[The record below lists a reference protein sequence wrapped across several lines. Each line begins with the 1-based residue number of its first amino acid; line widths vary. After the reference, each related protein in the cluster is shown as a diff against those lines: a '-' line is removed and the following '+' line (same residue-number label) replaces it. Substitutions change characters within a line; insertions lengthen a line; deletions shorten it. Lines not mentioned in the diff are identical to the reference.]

1 MIKLVIIADDLTGAL
16 DTGVQFSKK
25 NMSTIVTTDLNFNFE
40 DICKEADVLV
50 IDTESRHIPADEA
63 KERVKSVLSKFN
75 KEEIKFFYKKTDST
89 LRGNLGSEIEGFM
102 EGLNINEVSFIPA
115 FPSGKRTVKDGVLY
129 VNNVKLAE
137 TQFAMDILNP
147 VTDSFIP
154 DIINKQSN
162 INVKLKDINE
172 EFSPQD
178 DKEKHIYIF
187 DSENIENM
195 ENIGK
200 ILHNKNKLN
209 YTIGNAGFAEIL
221 THYIKSDTKKEK
233 IILEDDRI
241 LFVCGSV
248 NITSLKQ
255 CKYAEKI
262 GYCSDS
268 LKFGNIISE
277 DYKNSD
283 NYITDKEY
291 FKEKINNN
299 KKFLLRTSDSEDVIK
314 KAIEYTEK
322 NSISMEDLTSNI
334 ANSTAQL
341 VSDLIREHEIRNLI
355 IFGGDTLMGIL
366 KNIGC
371 QYIIPVSE
379 IFPGVVFTRA
389 VGKDTAI
396 NVITKAGGVGEES
409 IIERINEFLQHL
421 KFKENE

>member
-154 DIINKQSN
+154 DIINKQSD

-172 EFSPQD
+172 EFSPLD

-187 DSENIENM
+187 DSENMEDM

-200 ILHNKNKLN
+200 ILYNKNKLN
-209 YTIGNAGFAEIL
+209 YTIGNAGFAEVL
-221 THYIKSDTKKEK
+221 THYIKSDSKKEE

-268 LKFGNIISE
+268 LKFENIILE
-277 DYKNSD
+277 DYKSSD

-334 ANSTAQL
+334 ANSTGQL
-341 VSDLIREHEIRNLI
+341 ISDLIREHEIKNLI

-396 NVITKAGGVGEES
+396 NVITKAGGFGEES
-409 IIERINEFLQHL
+409 IIERINEFL
-421 KFKENE
+421 ENHSI

>member
-40 DICKEADVLV
+40 DICKEADVV
-50 IDTESRHIPADEA
+50 VVDTESRHIPAAEA

-75 KEEIKFFYKKTDST
+75 KKEIRFFYKKTDST
-89 LRGNLGSEIEGFM
+89 LRGNLGSEVEGFM

-154 DIINKQSN
+154 DIIKKQSD

-172 EFSPQD
+172 EFSPLD

-187 DSENIENM
+187 DSENMEDM

-200 ILHNKNKLN
+200 VLYNKNKLN

-268 LKFGNIISE
+268 LKFSNIISE

-291 FKEKINNN
+291 FKEKISNN

-334 ANSTAQL
+334 ANSTGQL

-396 NVITKAGGVGEES
+396 NVITKAGGFGEES
-409 IIERINEFLQHL
+409 IIERINEFLEKHSI
-421 KFKENE
+421 

>member
-40 DICKEADVLV
+40 DICKEADVV
-50 IDTESRHIPADEA
+50 VVDTESRHIPAAEA
-63 KERVKSVLSKFN
+63 KERIKSVLSKFN
-75 KEEIKFFYKKTDST
+75 KKEIRFFYKKTDST
-89 LRGNLGSEIEGFM
+89 LRGNLGSEVEGFM

-154 DIINKQSN
+154 DIIKKQSD

-172 EFSPQD
+172 EFSPLD

-187 DSENIENM
+187 DSENMEDM

-200 ILHNKNKLN
+200 ILYNKNKLN

-221 THYIKSDTKKEK
+221 THYIKSDTKKEE

-334 ANSTAQL
+334 ANSTGQL

-396 NVITKAGGVGEES
+396 NIITKAGGFGEES
-409 IIERINEFLQHL
+409 IIERINEFLEKHSI
-421 KFKENE
+421 

>member
-25 NMSTIVTTDLNFNFE
+25 NMSAIVTTDLNFNF
-40 DICKEADVLV
+40 KEISKETDVIV

-63 KERVKSVLSKFN
+63 KERVKSVLSKFD
-75 KEEIKFFYKKTDST
+75 KEKIKFFYKKTDST
-89 LRGNLGSEIEGFM
+89 LRGNIGSEIEGFM

-115 FPSGKRTVKDGVLY
+115 FPLSKRTVKDGILY
-129 VNNVKLAE
+129 VDNIKLAE

-147 VTDSFIP
+147 VTESFIP
-154 DIINKQSN
+154 DIINKQSE
-162 INVKLKDINE
+162 IKAKIKDINE
-172 EFSPQD
+172 DFDPQD
-178 DKEKHIYIF
+178 EKEKHIYIF
-187 DSENIENM
+187 DSENM
-195 ENIGK
+195 EDMKNIGK
-200 ILHNKNKLN
+200 VLYNKNKLN
-209 YTIGNAGFAEIL
+209 YTIGNAGFAEVL
-221 THYIKSDTKKEK
+221 THYIKSDTKKED
-233 IILEDDRI
+233 IIFHDDRI

-268 LKFGNIISE
+268 LKFSNIISE
-277 DYKNSD
+277 NYKSSD

-291 FKEKINNN
+291 LKEKINNN

-322 NSISMEDLTSNI
+322 NSISMEELTSNI
-334 ANSTAQL
+334 ANSTGQL
-341 VSDLIREHEIRNLI
+341 VSDLIREHEIKNLI

-371 QYIIPVSE
+371 QYVIPISE

-389 VGKDTAI
+389 VGKNTVI
-396 NVITKAGGVGEES
+396 NVITKAGGFGEES
-409 IIERINEFLQHL
+409 IIERINEFLE
-421 KFKENE
+421 KYNI

>member
-187 DSENIENM
+187 DSENIENR

-334 ANSTAQL
+334 ANSTGQL

-396 NVITKAGGVGEES
+396 NVITKAGGFGEES
-409 IIERINEFLQHL
+409 IIERINEFLEKHSI
-421 KFKENE
+421 

>member
-40 DICKEADVLV
+40 DICKEADVV
-50 IDTESRHIPADEA
+50 VVDTESRHIPAAEA

-75 KEEIKFFYKKTDST
+75 KEEIRFFYKKTDST
-89 LRGNLGSEIEGFM
+89 LRGNLGSEVEGFM

-154 DIINKQSN
+154 DIIKKQSD
-162 INVKLKDINE
+162 INVKLKDINK
-172 EFSPQD
+172 EFSPLD

-187 DSENIENM
+187 DSENMEDM

-200 ILHNKNKLN
+200 VLYNKNKLN
-209 YTIGNAGFAEIL
+209 YTIGDAGFAEIL
-221 THYIKSDTKKEK
+221 THYIKSDTKKEE

-334 ANSTAQL
+334 ANSTGQL

-396 NVITKAGGVGEES
+396 NVITKAGGFGEES
-409 IIERINEFLQHL
+409 IIERINEFLEKHSI
-421 KFKENE
+421 

>member
-40 DICKEADVLV
+40 DICKEADVV
-50 IDTESRHIPADEA
+50 VVDTESRHIPAAEA

-75 KEEIKFFYKKTDST
+75 KKEIRFFYKKTDST
-89 LRGNLGSEIEGFM
+89 LRGNLGSEVEGFI

-129 VNNVKLAE
+129 VSNVKLAE

-154 DIINKQSN
+154 DIIKKQSD

-172 EFSPQD
+172 EFSPLD

-187 DSENIENM
+187 DSENMEDM

-200 ILHNKNKLN
+200 VLYNKNKLN

-221 THYIKSDTKKEK
+221 THYIKSDTKKEE

-334 ANSTAQL
+334 ANSTGQL

-396 NVITKAGGVGEES
+396 NVITKAGGFGEES
-409 IIERINEFLQHL
+409 IIERINEFLEKHSI
-421 KFKENE
+421 

>member
-1 MIKLVIIADDLTGAL
+1 MVKLVIIADDLTGAL

-25 NMSTIVTTDLNFNFE
+25 NMSAIVTTDLNFNFE
-40 DICKEADVLV
+40 DICKEADVVV

-63 KERVKSVLSKFN
+63 KERVKSALSKFD
-75 KEEIKFFYKKTDST
+75 KKEIKFFYKKTDST
-89 LRGNLGSEIEGFM
+89 LRGNIGSEVEGFM
-102 EGLNINEVSFIPA
+102 EGLNIDEVSFIPA
-115 FPSGKRTVKDGVLY
+115 FPLGKRTVKDGVLY

-154 DIINKQSN
+154 DIINKQSD
-162 INVKLKDINE
+162 INVKLKDINK
-172 EFSPQD
+172 EFSPLNN
-178 DKEKHIYIF
+178 KEKHIYIF
-187 DSENIENM
+187 DSENMEDM

-200 ILHNKNKLN
+200 FLHNKNRLN
-209 YTIGNAGFAEIL
+209 YTIGNAGFAEVL
-221 THYIKSDTKKEK
+221 THYIKSDTKKED

-268 LKFGNIISE
+268 LKFTNIISE

-322 NSISMEDLTSNI
+322 NSISMEELTSNI
-334 ANSTAQL
+334 ANSTGQL

-396 NVITKAGGVGEES
+396 NVITKAGGFGEES
-409 IIERINEFLQHL
+409 IIERINEFLEKHGI
-421 KFKENE
+421 

>member
-40 DICKEADVLV
+40 DICKEADVV
-50 IDTESRHIPADEA
+50 VVDTESRHIPAAEA

-75 KEEIKFFYKKTDST
+75 KEEIRFFYKKTDST
-89 LRGNLGSEIEGFM
+89 LRGNLGSEVEGFM

-115 FPSGKRTVKDGVLY
+115 FPSVKRTVKDGVLY

-154 DIINKQSN
+154 DIIKKQSD

-172 EFSPQD
+172 EFFPLN

-187 DSENIENM
+187 DSENMEDM

-200 ILHNKNKLN
+200 VLYNKNKLN

-221 THYIKSDTKKEK
+221 THYIKSDTKKEE

-262 GYCSDS
+262 GYCSDN

-334 ANSTAQL
+334 ANSTGQL

-396 NVITKAGGVGEES
+396 NVITKAGGFGEES
-409 IIERINEFLQHL
+409 IIERINEFLEKHSI
-421 KFKENE
+421 

>member
-334 ANSTAQL
+334 ANSTGQL

-371 QYIIPVSE
+371 QNIIPVSE

-396 NVITKAGGVGEES
+396 NVITKAGGFGEES
-409 IIERINEFLQHL
+409 IIERINEFLEKHSI
-421 KFKENE
+421 

>member
-1 MIKLVIIADDLTGAL
+1 MVKLVIIADDLTGAL

-25 NMSTIVTTDLNFNFE
+25 NMSAIVTTDLNFNFE
-40 DICKEADVLV
+40 DICKEADIVV

-63 KERVKSVLSKFN
+63 KERVKSALSKFD
-75 KEEIKFFYKKTDST
+75 KKEIKFFYKKTDST
-89 LRGNLGSEIEGFM
+89 LRGNIGSEVEGFM
-102 EGLNINEVSFIPA
+102 EGLNIDEVSFIPA
-115 FPSGKRTVKDGVLY
+115 FPLGKRTVKDGVLY

-154 DIINKQSN
+154 DIINKQSD

-172 EFSPQD
+172 EFSPLD
-178 DKEKHIYIF
+178 NKEKHIYIF
-187 DSENIENM
+187 DSENMEDM

-200 ILHNKNKLN
+200 FLHNKNRLN
-209 YTIGNAGFAEIL
+209 YTIGNAGFAEVL
-221 THYIKSDTKKEK
+221 THYIKSDTKKED

-268 LKFGNIISE
+268 LKFTNIISE

-322 NSISMEDLTSNI
+322 NSISMEELTSNI
-334 ANSTAQL
+334 ANSTGQL

-355 IFGGDTLMGIL
+355 IFGGDTLMGIP

-389 VGKDTAI
+389 VGKDTTI
-396 NVITKAGGVGEES
+396 NVITKAGGFGEES
-409 IIERINEFLQHL
+409 IIERINEFLEKHGI
-421 KFKENE
+421 

>member
-40 DICKEADVLV
+40 DICKEADVV
-50 IDTESRHIPADEA
+50 VVDTESRHIPAAEA

-75 KEEIKFFYKKTDST
+75 KKEIRFFYKKTDST
-89 LRGNLGSEIEGFM
+89 LRGNLGSEIEGFI
-102 EGLNINEVSFIPA
+102 EGLNINKVSFIPA

-129 VNNVKLAE
+129 VSNVKLAE

-154 DIINKQSN
+154 DIIKKQSD

-172 EFSPQD
+172 EFSPLD

-187 DSENIENM
+187 DSENMEDM

-200 ILHNKNKLN
+200 VLYNKNKLN

-221 THYIKSDTKKEK
+221 THYIKSDTKKEE

-334 ANSTAQL
+334 ANSTGQL

-396 NVITKAGGVGEES
+396 NVITKAGGFGEES
-409 IIERINEFLQHL
+409 IIERINEFLEKHSI
-421 KFKENE
+421 

>member
-40 DICKEADVLV
+40 DICKEADVV
-50 IDTESRHIPADEA
+50 VVDTESRHVPAAEA
-63 KERVKSVLSKFN
+63 KERVKSILSKFN
-75 KEEIKFFYKKTDST
+75 KKEIRFFYKKTDST

-154 DIINKQSN
+154 DIIKKQSD

-172 EFSPQD
+172 EFSPLD

-187 DSENIENM
+187 DSENMENM

-200 ILHNKNKLN
+200 VLYNENKLN
-209 YTIGNAGFAEIL
+209 YTIGNAGFAEVL
-221 THYIKSDTKKEK
+221 THYIKSDTKKEES
-233 IILEDDRI
+233 ILEDDRI

-277 DYKNSD
+277 DYKSSD

-291 FKEKINNN
+291 LKEKISNN

-334 ANSTAQL
+334 ANSTGQL
-341 VSDLIREHEIRNLI
+341 VSDLIREHEIKNLI

-396 NVITKAGGVGEES
+396 NVITKAGGFGEES
-409 IIERINEFLQHL
+409 IIERINEFLEKHSI
-421 KFKENE
+421 

>member
-40 DICKEADVLV
+40 DICKEADVV
-50 IDTESRHIPADEA
+50 VVDTESRHIPAAEA
-63 KERVKSVLSKFN
+63 KERVKSILSKFN
-75 KEEIKFFYKKTDST
+75 KKEIRFFYKKTDST
-89 LRGNLGSEIEGFM
+89 LRGNLGSEVEGFM

-154 DIINKQSN
+154 DIIKKQSD

-172 EFSPQD
+172 EFSPLD

-187 DSENIENM
+187 DSENMEDM

-200 ILHNKNKLN
+200 ILYNKNKLN

-221 THYIKSDTKKEK
+221 THYIKSDTKKEE

-334 ANSTAQL
+334 ANSTGQL

-396 NVITKAGGVGEES
+396 NVITKAGGFGEES
-409 IIERINEFLQHL
+409 IIERINEFLEKHSI
-421 KFKENE
+421 

>member
-40 DICKEADVLV
+40 DICKEADVV
-50 IDTESRHIPADEA
+50 VVDTESRHIPAAEA

-75 KEEIKFFYKKTDST
+75 KKEIRFFYKKTDST
-89 LRGNLGSEIEGFM
+89 LRGNLGSEVEGFM

-154 DIINKQSN
+154 DIIKKQSD

-172 EFSPQD
+172 EFSPLD

-221 THYIKSDTKKEK
+221 THYIKSDTKKEE

-334 ANSTAQL
+334 ANSTGQL

-396 NVITKAGGVGEES
+396 NVITKAGGFGEES
-409 IIERINEFLQHL
+409 IIERINEFLEKHSI
-421 KFKENE
+421 

>member
-40 DICKEADVLV
+40 DICKEADILV

-221 THYIKSDTKKEK
+221 THYIKSDTKKEE

-334 ANSTAQL
+334 ANSTGQL

-396 NVITKAGGVGEES
+396 NVITKAGGFGEES
-409 IIERINEFLQHL
+409 IIERINEFLEKHSI
-421 KFKENE
+421 

>member
-40 DICKEADVLV
+40 DICKEADVV
-50 IDTESRHIPADEA
+50 VVDTESRHIPAAEA

-75 KEEIKFFYKKTDST
+75 KKEIRFFYKKTDST
-89 LRGNLGSEIEGFM
+89 LRGNLGSEVEGFM

-154 DIINKQSN
+154 DIIKKQSD

-172 EFSPQD
+172 EFSPLD

-187 DSENIENM
+187 DSENMEDM

-200 ILHNKNKLN
+200 VLYNKNKLN

-221 THYIKSDTKKEK
+221 THYIKSDTKKEE

-291 FKEKINNN
+291 FKEKIKNN

-334 ANSTAQL
+334 ANSTGQL
-341 VSDLIREHEIRNLI
+341 VSDLIREHEIKNLI

-396 NVITKAGGVGEES
+396 NVITKAGGFGEES
-409 IIERINEFLQHL
+409 IIERINEFLEKHSI
-421 KFKENE
+421 

>member
-1 MIKLVIIADDLTGAL
+1 MVKLVIIADDLTGAL

-25 NMSTIVTTDLNFNFE
+25 NMSAIVTTDLNFNFE
-40 DICKEADVLV
+40 DICKEADVVV

-63 KERVKSVLSKFN
+63 KERVKSALSKFD
-75 KEEIKFFYKKTDST
+75 KKEIKFFYKKTDST
-89 LRGNLGSEIEGFM
+89 LRGNIGSEVEGFM
-102 EGLNINEVSFIPA
+102 EGLNIDEVSFIPA
-115 FPSGKRTVKDGVLY
+115 FPLGKRTVKDGVLY

-154 DIINKQSN
+154 DIINKQSD

-172 EFSPQD
+172 EFSPLD
-178 DKEKHIYIF
+178 NKEKHIYIF
-187 DSENIENM
+187 DSENMEDM

-200 ILHNKNKLN
+200 FLHNKNRLN
-209 YTIGNAGFAEIL
+209 YTIGNAGFAEVL
-221 THYIKSDTKKEK
+221 THYIKSDTKKED

-268 LKFGNIISE
+268 LKFTNIISE

-334 ANSTAQL
+334 ANSTGQL
-341 VSDLIREHEIRNLI
+341 VSDLIREHDIKNLI

-396 NVITKAGGVGEES
+396 NVITKAGGFGEES
-409 IIERINEFLQHL
+409 IIERINEFL
-421 KFKENE
+421 ENHSI